1 MKKLNKTSK
10 FFILTAVVLAL
21 SVMLS
26 CVAFGADSGVI
37 KNLKNNSTEAYRAY
51 SWNIQKIHFVKGFD
65 GKVDEAVKGEWDVSA
80 TEDESVK
87 AWIQIYSDAS
97 TQDEAVDVESYDVR
111 YELFIGSENTIK
123 VPADMSYFFAGF
135 SNLDEVTGFENL
147 DTSAVTSMRGM
158 FSDCKSLEKLDLS
171 KLNTQNV
178 TDMSFMF
185 AGCDKIKEIDFSN
198 FNTEKVVSMNGMFE
212 RCKTVKTLDLSSFNV
227 WNVIDTQNM
236 FANCEAL
243 ANLYVKGVN
252 WVFNSIQNSE
262 KMFWNCYS
270 IKGKIAYDYR
280 KLDVKYSTADYYA
293 IDITATEEV
302 PLQAYITDTIY
313 VGDKRYALDYVGYY
327 TYSQITGYESSDPE
341 IVAVNAEG
349 AMIARKAGR
358 ATIRTA
364 LKKEGT
370 VTFVIDVHEYPVQPE
385 DVSLLSQIFEVI
397 KGWFEDFMN
406 KIKSLFSFGM

>member
-1 MKKLNKTSK
+1 MFTIGLNET
-10 FFILTAVVLAL
+10 
-21 SVMLS
+21 M
-26 CVAFGADSGVI
+26 
-37 KNLKNNSTEAYRAY
+37 NLY
-51 SWNIQKIHFVKGFD
+51 
-65 GKVDEAVKGEWDVSA
+65 
-80 TEDESVK
+80 
-87 AWIQIYSDAS
+87 
-97 TQDEAVDVESYDVR
+97 ESYALLECLTPGQEIMLR
-111 YELFIGSENTIK
+111 LTGPYNFIIGSQNTE
-123 VPADMSYFFAGF
+123 
-135 SNLDEVTGFENL
+135 EVIAEARKRLAENL
-147 DTSAVTSMRGM
+147 DTSEVTSMRGM

-178 TDMSFMF
+178 IDMSFMF

-270 IKGKIAYDYR
+270 IKGKITYDYR

-302 PLQAYITDTIY
+302 PLQTYITDTIY

-385 DVSLLSQIFEVI
+385 DVSLLSQIFGVI